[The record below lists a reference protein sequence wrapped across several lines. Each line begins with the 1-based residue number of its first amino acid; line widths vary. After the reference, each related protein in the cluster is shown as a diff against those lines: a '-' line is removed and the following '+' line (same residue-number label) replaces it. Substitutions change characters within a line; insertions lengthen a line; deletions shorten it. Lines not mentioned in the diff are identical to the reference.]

1 MHLRSKEH
9 DNSIKYSEEVA
20 AQIKENTSMLEFI
33 FKNSPDSGETDDYL
47 CCLIRSMNKT
57 CEMVYAYIDT
67 LRNE

>member
-1 MHLRSKEH
+1 
-9 DNSIKYSEEVA
+9 
-20 AQIKENTSMLEFI
+20 MLEFI

-57 CEMVYAYIDT
+57 CEMAYAYIDT

>member
-1 MHLRSKEH
+1 
-9 DNSIKYSEEVA
+9 
-20 AQIKENTSMLEFI
+20 MLEFI

-57 CEMVYAYIDT
+57 CEMAYEYIDT

>member
-1 MHLRSKEH
+1 MITPL
-9 DNSIKYSEEVA
+9 NILEEVA

-57 CEMVYAYIDT
+57 CEMTCEYIDT